1 MSPTRY
7 HCATPLHSLNLWRP
21 HEDSN
26 PELLITKQAFYRLNY
41 GAPNMVEMVG
51 IEPTRFCLQNRC
63 SPNVSYIPTTSLLVG
78 RQGLEPCLALYK
90 NAVLTH
96 TPTPV
101 HIWSGTIESNDALS
115 IIRRSVTT
123 SHPMPEQSW

>member
-7 HCATPLHSLNLWRP
+7 RCATPLHFPNLAQSLEAPRGLEPRTPDYETGVLPLELW
-21 HEDSN
+21 
-26 PELLITKQAFYRLNY
+26 
-41 GAPNMVEMVG
+41 
-51 IEPTRFCLQNRC
+51 
-63 SPNVSYIPTTSLLVG
+63 SPYHLVG

-101 HIWSGTIESNDALS
+101 PFWSGTIESNDAKHAYQACGHNQPPHAGAKLVGDEGFEPS
-115 IIRRSVTT
+115 ASCL
-123 SHPMPEQSW
+123 

>member
-7 HCATPLHSLNLWRP
+7 RCATPLHSFKLWRL

-41 GAPNMVEMVG
+41 GALKMVEMVG
-51 IEPTRFCLQNRC
+51 IEPTTFCLQGRRSANM
-63 SPNVSYIPTTSLLVG
+63 SHIPTNLLLVG
-78 RQGLEPCLALYK
+78 RQGVEPCLALYK

-101 HIWSGTIESNDALS
+101 TIWSGTIESNDAKHAYQACGHNQPP
-115 IIRRSVTT
+115 RAGA
-123 SHPMPEQSW
+123 

>member
-7 HCATPLHSLNLWRP
+7 HCATPLQILLPWRP

-26 PELLITKQAFYRLNY
+26 LELLITKQVFCRLNY
-41 GAPNMVEMVG
+41 GALSR
-51 IEPTRFCLQNRC
+51 T
-63 SPNVSYIPTTSLLVG
+63 LVG

-101 HIWSGTIESNDALS
+101 NLWSGIIESNDAYTL
-115 IIRRSVTT
+115 IRRAVTT
-123 SHPMPEQSW
+123 SHPMPE